1 MSVTAPP
8 PIRAGEPA
16 PGPVERIGA
25 AAFRKWLALIAVG
38 ALVLRVGAAFF
49 YDARTTVGGD
59 AVWYT
64 GVARLVAGGHGFVEP
79 LHFAL
84 GERIETAA
92 HPPLYTLY
100 LSVVN
105 LLGSDSTLL
114 HRLWSCLPGV
124 AAVVMFGLIGRE
136 IADRRTGLVA
146 AALGAVFLELVTQDV
161 MLWSE
166 GFYALMVALMVF
178 ASYRY
183 LRTPDLL
190 HAGVLSGLVALATLT
205 RAEAALLFLVLV
217 VPLVLRQRDQP
228 WKRRFG
234 TLVVA
239 ALVALVVMAPWV
251 AYNNNG
257 RFEHPVTITVT
268 FGTLIGSANCAGSYY
283 GGNVGG
289 WGGLCRDTLPGDW
302 PRDESVA
309 EQRARKA
316 GFGYISDHVDRLA
329 VVIPARLARTFGFW
343 APVRSI
349 SDDLMLGQAGIHWA
363 AYVVFAQYWAYL
375 ALGVAGAV
383 ALFRRRVA
391 LLPLLSP
398 VVVVAVITVIGY
410 GTMRFRIA
418 LDAVLPVLAAV
429 AVSQLLDRRR
439 RPRTTLEPTG
449 RVASER

>member
-1 MSVTAPP
+1 MSLTAPP
-8 PIRAGEPA
+8 PTRAGEPA
-16 PGPVERIGA
+16 PGAVERIGE
-25 AAFRKWLALIAVG
+25 AAFRKWLALIAGG
-38 ALVLRVGAAFF
+38 ALLLRVAAAFF

-64 GVARLVAGGHGFVEP
+64 GVARLFAAGHGFVEP
-79 LHFAL
+79 LHYGL
-84 GERIETAA
+84 GQRVETAA

-105 LLGSDSTLL
+105 LLGSDSVLL

-124 AAVVMFGLIGRE
+124 AAVVVLGLIGQE
-136 IADRRTGLVA
+136 IADRRTGLIA

-166 GFYALMVALMVF
+166 GFYALMVALVVH

-190 HAGVLSGLVALATLT
+190 RAGVLSGLVALATLT

-217 VPLVLRQRDQP
+217 VPLVLRQREQP
-228 WKRRFG
+228 WKRRLV

-239 ALVALVVMAPWV
+239 VLVALVVMAPWV
-251 AYNNNG
+251 AYNNSG
-257 RFEHPVTITVT
+257 RFEKPVSITVT

-289 WGGLCRDTLPGDW
+289 WGGLCRDTLPGNW

-316 GFGYISDHVDRLA
+316 GFGYISDHVGRLP

-349 SDDLMLGQAGIHWA
+349 SDDLMLGEAGVHGA
-363 AYVVFAQYWAYL
+363 AYVVLAQYWAYL
-375 ALGVAGAV
+375 AFGVAGAV
-383 ALFRRRVA
+383 LLFRRRVA

-398 VVVVAVITVIGY
+398 VFVVAVITVIGY

-429 AVSQLLDRRR
+429 AVSHLLDRRR
-439 RPRTTLEPTG
+439 RPGTTLEPAG